1 MADSTGDLL
10 LRKGF
15 RQLNKFMVL
24 MYRTGLGRSL
34 NAWPAVGGRILVI
47 RHTGRTSGL
56 ARFTPVN
63 FARVDGEI
71 YCTAG
76 FGAVSDWYRNLLA
89 QPEAEVWLPDGW
101 YQVHAEDVSDDPRRL
116 ALMRAVLKGAG
127 FASFAAGINPYTIS
141 DAALAR
147 TTQIYRLVR
156 LRPGP
161 ARTGAGGPGD
171 LAWVWPLA
179 TCVLVPLALRRRRRA
194 S

>member
-1 MADSTGDLL
+1 MTQSAGDLL

-63 FARVDGEI
+63 FAMVDGEI
-71 YCTAG
+71 YCMAG
-76 FGAVSDWYRNLLA
+76 FGAVSDWHRNLMV

-101 YQVHAEDVSDDPRRL
+101 YQVHADDV
-116 ALMRAVLKGAG
+116 
-127 FASFAAGINPYTIS
+127 S

-147 TTQIYRLVR
+147 TTQTYRLMR
-156 LRPGP
+156 LRPGE

-179 TCVLVPLALRRRRRA
+179 TCVLVPLALRRRPRA

>member
-1 MADSTGDLL
+1 MAESAGDLL

-63 FARVDGEI
+63 FAVVDGEI

-76 FGAVSDWYRNLLA
+76 FGTVSDWYRNLMV

-101 YQVHAEDVSDDPRRL
+101 YQVHAEDVSDDPRRP
-116 ALMRAVLKGAG
+116 ALLRAVLKGAG
-127 FASFAAGINPYTIS
+127 FASFAAGINPYTVS

-147 TTQIYRLVR
+147 TTQTYRLMR

-179 TCVLVPLALRRRRRA
+179 TCVLAPLALRRRRRA